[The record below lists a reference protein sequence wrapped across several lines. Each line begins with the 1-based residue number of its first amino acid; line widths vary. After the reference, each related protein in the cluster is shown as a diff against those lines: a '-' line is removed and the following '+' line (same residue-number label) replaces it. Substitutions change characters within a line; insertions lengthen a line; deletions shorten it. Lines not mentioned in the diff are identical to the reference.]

1 MRPSTAIT
9 RSMDFKV
16 PAKVETTSGTGVDSP
31 NSLGLGVSLFV
42 LINTLV
48 GS

>member
-9 RSMDFKV
+9 RSMGLKV
-16 PAKVETTSGTGVDSP
+16 PAKVEATSGTGVDSP
-31 NSLGLGVSLFV
+31 NSLGLGVSLLF
-42 LINTLV
+42 LLNTLV